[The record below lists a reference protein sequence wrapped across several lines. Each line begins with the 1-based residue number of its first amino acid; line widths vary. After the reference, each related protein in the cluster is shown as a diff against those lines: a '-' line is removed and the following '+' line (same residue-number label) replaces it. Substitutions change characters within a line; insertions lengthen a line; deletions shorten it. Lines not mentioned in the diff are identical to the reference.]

1 MRRMT
6 AAARTRSDENKGDEI
21 AAQDT
26 TKAAGQEAPAGGRA
40 AADSVVVVGKDDH
53 HDAEAVADAAEAD
66 AEAGAAHDDEADDD
80 ADLLDE
86 APAAS
91 SSGVGAGA
99 AAVVSTVLGFAAL
112 TGTWTSRV
120 AAERQTLIG
129 QLGAQQTDSPADQV
143 AALYGNGWHMTAL
156 VNGGFAL
163 LALVVAAVVLVRPSF
178 GTPGAGV
185 RPAWVSSF
193 AWAGFALGVLGL
205 LVSAGMYFDLFAAMP
220 TPPAAPTGAG
230 AGQ

>member
-1 MRRMT
+1 MT
-6 AAARTRSDENKGDEI
+6 ATARTKSDEAADVTPAIAGAADKGDEV
-21 AAQDT
+21 AAEET
-26 TKAAGQEAPAGGRA
+26 KKAADQDAKVDGTE
-40 AADSVVVVGKDDH
+40 AAD
-53 HDAEAVADAAEAD
+53 ADAAEAAD
-66 AEAGAAHDDEADDD
+66 AAVGADADEADAYDD
-80 ADLLDE
+80 ADDLDE
-86 APAAS
+86 TPQAA

-129 QLGAQQTDSPADQV
+129 QLSTKQTDTPADQV

-163 LALVVAAVVLVRPSF
+163 LALAVAVVVLVRPAF
-178 GTPGAGV
+178 GTPGTVIQA
-185 RPAWVSSF
+185 AWVRSF
-193 AWAGFALGVLGL
+193 AWAGFALGILGL
-205 LVSAGMYFDLFAAMP
+205 LVSAGMYFDLFASMP
-220 TPPAAPTGAG
+220 TPPTAGTGAG

>member
-1 MRRMT
+1 MT
-6 AAARTRSDENKGDEI
+6 ATARTQSDEAAAAAGEPDKGDEI
-21 AAQDT
+21 AAAEPTKATGQDT
-26 TKAAGQEAPAGGRA
+26 TGSGSKTA
-40 AADSVVVVGKDDH
+40 AA
-53 HDAEAVADAAEAD
+53 AVEAD
-66 AEAGAAHDDEADDD
+66 AEADAYVDEDDEA
-80 ADLLDE
+80 ADLPDE
-86 APAAS
+86 APRAT

-112 TGTWTSRV
+112 SGTWTSRV

-129 QLGAQQTDSPADQV
+129 QLGTKQTDSPADQV

-163 LALVVAAVVLVRPSF
+163 LALVVAVVVLVRPAF
-178 GTPGAGV
+178 GTPGTNDQSGWV
-185 RPAWVSSF
+185 RSF

-205 LVSAGMYFDLFAAMP
+205 LVSVGMYFDLFATMP
-220 TPPAAPTGAG
+220 APPAAGTGAG

>member
-1 MRRMT
+1 MT

-26 TKAAGQEAPAGGRA
+26 TKAAGQEAPADGRDT
-40 AADSVVVVGKDDH
+40 ADGVVAVGKDDH
-53 HDAEAVADAAEAD
+53 HADAAAD
-66 AEAGAAHDDEADDD
+66 AEAGGAHDNEADED

-86 APAAS
+86 APPAPSA
-91 SSGVGAGA
+91 GAGA
-99 AAVVSTVLGFAAL
+99 AAVVSTVLAFAAL

-129 QLGAQQTDSPADQV
+129 QLGTQQTDSPADQV

-163 LALVVAAVVLVRPSF
+163 LALIVAAVVLVRPSF
-178 GTPGAGV
+178 GTPGASI
-185 RPAWVSSF
+185 RPAWVRSF

>member
-1 MRRMT
+1 MT

-21 AAQDT
+21 AAARDT
-26 TKAAGQEAPAGGRA
+26 TKAAGQEAPADGRD
-40 AADSVVVVGKDDH
+40 AADGGVAVVKNDH
-53 HDAEAVADAAEAD
+53 DAD
-66 AEAGAAHDDEADDD
+66 AEAGGAHDDEADDD

-86 APAAS
+86 APPAS
-91 SSGVGAGA
+91 SAGVGAGA

-129 QLGAQQTDSPADQV
+129 QLGTQQTDSPADQV

-163 LALVVAAVVLVRPSF
+163 LALIVAAVVLVRPSF
-178 GTPGAGV
+178 GTPGANI
-185 RPAWVSSF
+185 RPAWVRSF

-220 TPPAAPTGAG
+220 TLPAAPTGAG

>member
-1 MRRMT
+1 MT
-6 AAARTRSDENKGDEI
+6 VTARTESDE
-21 AAQDT
+21 A
-26 TKAAGQEAPAGGRA
+26 A
-40 AADSVVVVGKDDH
+40 AADASEQGEEKI
-53 HDAEAVADAAEAD
+53 AAEETSKAAD
-66 AEAGAAHDDEADDD
+66 AENAGAGDGNDADADENADDGNEAAD
-80 ADLLDE
+80 ADASDK
-86 APAAS
+86 APRV

-99 AAVVSTVLGFAAL
+99 AAVLSTVLGFAAL
-112 TGTWTSRV
+112 TGTWTGRV

-129 QLGAQQTDSPADQV
+129 QLGTTQTDSPADQV

-163 LALVVAAVVLVRPSF
+163 LALVVAVVVLVRPAF
-178 GTPGAGV
+178 GTPGSTHPFGWV
-185 RPAWVSSF
+185 RSF

-220 TPPAAPTGAG
+220 VPPVAETGAG